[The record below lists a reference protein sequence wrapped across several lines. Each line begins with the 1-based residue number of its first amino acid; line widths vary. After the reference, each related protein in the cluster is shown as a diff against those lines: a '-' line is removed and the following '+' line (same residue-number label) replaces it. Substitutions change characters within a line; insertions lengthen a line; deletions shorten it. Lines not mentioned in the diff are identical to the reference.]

1 MKVFTEEELLQ
12 YDGREGRSAYVA
24 VEGKVYDVT
33 GNFLWR
39 NGVHQYRHRAGR
51 DLTEALRGVPHTSVK
66 LRRFPVVG
74 TLEAG
79 WRRL

>member
-1 MKVFTEEELLQ
+1 MKVFTEEELLR
-12 YDGREGRSAYVA
+12 YDGREGRPAYVA

-33 GNFLWR
+33 GSFLWR
-39 NGVHQYRHRAGR
+39 NGVHQYHHRAGR
-51 DLTEALRGVPHTSVK
+51 DLTEALRGAPHTSVK

-79 WRRL
+79 WRRP